1 MTDNITLPR
10 DVGEHLFSLV
20 LDRIDG
26 MYHATSE
33 DEAALDALDAA
44 LAEPD
49 AALEAQEDEAL
60 LNEPI
65 AMRYDGDG
73 YGYLYIDSG
82 SGSDWQRRHKDA
94 EPLYLAPPKPDAK
107 PEPVHIHTCGPD
119 CQKPLCVNRRREIA
133 AVVEAEREACAQV
146 AEAWDA
152 DHPKTNYGLC
162 IGNAIRARGSDG
174 KAA

>member
-1 MTDNITLPR
+1 MTR
-10 DVGEHLFSLV
+10 
-20 LDRIDG
+20 
-26 MYHATSE
+26 E
-33 DEAALDALDAA
+33 DIMHMAREAGVRMDYIFDSGTTRWILQPGLMRFAAL
-44 LAEPD
+44 D

-60 LNEPI
+60 LNEPV

-94 EPLYLAPPKPDAK
+94 EPLYTTPPKPDAK

-133 AVVEAEREACAQV
+133 AAVEAEREACAQV

-162 IGNAIRARGSDG
+162 IGNAIRARGS
-174 KAA
+174 K